1 MEPFNPSNFLVLV
14 VDDLNINLQIVG
26 AILDRQGYATTFA
39 TNGQQALERMSAAI
53 PDLILLDLMMPE
65 MDGFQVCENLRN
77 YPEGREIPIIFL
89 TASQEKK
96 HLLQAFDRGAV
107 DYITKP
113 FNPPELL
120 ARVKLHLELK
130 HTRDELKKAVA
141 ELEKLATTDSLTGI
155 ANRRSLLEIG
165 ENEFNRARRYNRNLS
180 VLMLDVDRFKQIND
194 TYGHAV
200 GDEALQAITR
210 ALASALRKGD
220 SFGRFGGEEF
230 LAFLPETN
238 LDYAVEVADRIRI
251 TIAELC
257 IFARKKS
264 VSMTVSIGVTEYYES
279 DLNIDDTIRRA
290 DDALY
295 DAKHR
300 GRNLVVAISPTD
312 IKPSGMRL

>member
-1 MEPFNPSNFLVLV
+1 MESFNPSNFLVLV

-39 TNGQQALERMSAAI
+39 TNGQQALELMNAAI

-89 TASQEKK
+89 TASQDKK
-96 HLLQAFDRGAV
+96 HLLQAFDQGAV

-165 ENEFNRARRYNRNLS
+165 ESEFNRARRYNRKLS

-200 GDEALQAITR
+200 GDEALQAITKV
-210 ALASALRKGD
+210 LISVVRKGD
-220 SFGRFGGEEF
+220 SVGRFGGEEF

-238 LDYAVEVADRIRI
+238 LDYAVTVANRIRI
-251 TIAELC
+251 TIAELS
-257 IFARKKS
+257 IFAKKQS
-264 VSMTVSIGVTEYYES
+264 VSMTVSIGVTEYCES

-312 IKPSGMRL
+312 IRTIKL

>member
-26 AILDRQGYATTFA
+26 AILDREGYATTFA
-39 TNGQQALERMSAAI
+39 TNGEQALSRMNTAL
-53 PDLILLDLMMPE
+53 PDLVLLDLMMPE
-65 MDGFQVCENLRN
+65 MDGFQVCENLRTN
-77 YPEGREIPIIFL
+77 PDRREIPIIFL

-120 ARVKLHLELK
+120 ARVKTHLELK

-155 ANRRSLLEIG
+155 ANRRSLLLMG
-165 ENEFNRARRYNRNLS
+165 ENEFLRARRYNRQLS

-200 GDEALQAITR
+200 GDEALTAIAKAIVST
-210 ALASALRKGD
+210 LRKGD

-238 LDYAVEVADRIRI
+238 LDYAVEIANRIRT
-251 TIAELC
+251 TIAELSL
-257 IFARKKS
+257 FSRKKL
-264 VSMTVSIGVTEYYES
+264 VQMTISIGVTEYTQEDDS
-279 DLNIDDTIRRA
+279 IDTAIKRA
-290 DDALY
+290 DRGLY
-295 DAKHR
+295 YAKHR

-312 IKPSGMRL
+312 LKASWI

>member
-77 YPEGREIPIIFL
+77 YPEGREVPIIFL

-165 ENEFNRARRYNRNLS
+165 ENEFNRARRYNRKLS

-238 LDYAVEVADRIRI
+238 LDYAVAVADRIRI

-264 VSMTVSIGVTEYYES
+264 VSMTVSIGVTEYCES

-300 GRNLVVAISPTD
+300 GRNLVVGILPTD
-312 IKPSGMRL
+312 IKPSGMKL

>member
-26 AILDRQGYATTFA
+26 AILDREGYATTFA
-39 TNGQQALERMSAAI
+39 TNGQQALSRMKNAQ
-53 PDLILLDLMMPE
+53 PDLVLLDLMMPE
-65 MDGFQVCENLRN
+65 MDGFQVCENLLNNRDR
-77 YPEGREIPIIFL
+77 REIPIIFV
-89 TASQEKK
+89 TASQEQK

-120 ARVKLHLELK
+120 ARVKTHLELK

-155 ANRRSLLEIG
+155 ANRRSLLLMG
-165 ENEFNRARRYNRNLS
+165 ENEFLRARRYNRQLS

-200 GDEALQAITR
+200 GDEALTAIANAIVST
-210 ALASALRKGD
+210 LRKGD

-230 LAFLPETN
+230 LAFLPETG
-238 LDYAVEVADRIRI
+238 LDAAVEVANRIRT
-251 TIAELC
+251 TIAELSL
-257 IFARKKS
+257 FSGKKQ
-264 VSMTVSIGVTEYYES
+264 VQMTISIGVTEYSENDEKIDTVIQRS
-279 DLNIDDTIRRA
+279 DK
-290 DDALY
+290 ALY
-295 DAKHR
+295 HAKHR
-300 GRNLVVAISPTD
+300 GRNLVVGISPTD
-312 IKPSGMRL
+312 LKTSSL